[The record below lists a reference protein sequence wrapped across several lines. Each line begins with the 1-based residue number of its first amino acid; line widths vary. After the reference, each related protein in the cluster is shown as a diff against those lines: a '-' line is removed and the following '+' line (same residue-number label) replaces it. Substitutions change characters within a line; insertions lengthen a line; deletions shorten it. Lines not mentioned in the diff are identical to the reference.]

1 MSCFSRILFAIG
13 IVSLLF
19 IAVANGSDPI
29 RVGPKKIKPADVHVG
44 ERFSNVS
51 GIAVDGRKFDLS
63 TCKNFRATVIALTST
78 SCPICKKYVPSL
90 AQIEKQF
97 TSKNIQFCFLNSIAS
112 DKTEDIKA
120 VIKTNG
126 LSGPYLH
133 DQDESLAHSLK
144 VHTTA
149 EVFVFDSAQTLVYRG
164 AVDDQFGL
172 GYTLA
177 KPRNNFLIDAL
188 NSMVSGKEIST
199 PATTAPGCDL
209 WSETESQTESKSV
222 DVTYHNQVARIVQNN
237 CVHCHREK
245 GLAPFSLETADDIIS
260 HAGMIKTVV
269 ENGTMPP
276 WFAAKEKTSRW
287 ANDSSL
293 TPSNKENLL
302 SWLSSDRNLG
312 DTANAPLPKV
322 FKDEWNIGT
331 PDRVFEIP
339 SGIKIQ
345 ATGQMPYKYAV
356 VKKTIEKDTWIKAVE
371 IRPTDPSVV
380 HHVLVFARQPGD
392 RNIDGTSGFFAAY
405 VPGNSYQIY
414 PEGFAKKLPAGSN
427 LVFQLHYTPNGKRTV
442 DQTKIG
448 LKFFNGIPKHA
459 VRNVGIAKNERR
471 RDIDIDILEIPA
483 GAENHEEKKSFP
495 IDSDV
500 KLLSFLPHMH
510 VRGKAFRYE
519 LVTGGK
525 REILLDVP
533 RYDFNWQLEYRL
545 MEPKMVKQG
554 SAIEITAW
562 YDNSE
567 NNPANTNPEK
577 TVYWGDQTDEEMMLG
592 YVEYYRPNE
601 KITAAKTN
609 ASASDNAFLTRAF
622 KKFDKDGDGKVTRD
636 ELRQPKRFNALNRNG
651 DDHLT
656 LEEVLKSSR

>member
-1 MSCFSRILFAIG
+1 MSCFSRILFATG
-13 IVSLLF
+13 TVSLLF
-19 IAVANGSDPI
+19 TTVVDGSDPI

-44 ERFSNVS
+44 ERFSKVS

-63 TCKNFRATVIALTST
+63 TCKDFRATVIALTST

-112 DKTEDIKA
+112 DKTDDIKA

-133 DQDESLAHSLK
+133 DQEEALAHSLK

-177 KPRNNFLIDAL
+177 NPRNNFLIDAL
-188 NSMVSGKEIST
+188 NSIVAGDEIST

-222 DVTYHNQVARIVQNN
+222 DVTYHNQVARIVQSN

-245 GLAPFSLETADDIIS
+245 GLAPFSLETADDLIS
-260 HAGMIKTVV
+260 HAGMIKRVV

-276 WFAAKEKTSRW
+276 WFAAKEKVSRW

-293 TPSNKENLL
+293 TRSNKENLL
-302 SWLSSDRNLG
+302 SWLSSERNLG
-312 DTANAPLPKV
+312 DAANAPLTKV

-331 PDRVFEIP
+331 PDKVYEIP
-339 SGIKIQ
+339 REIRIQ
-345 ATGQMPYKYAV
+345 STGQMPYKYAV
-356 VKKTIEKDTWIKAVE
+356 VKKTVEKDTWIKAVE

-405 VPGNSYQIY
+405 VPGNSYQVY

-448 LKFFNGIPKHA
+448 LKLFNGTPKHA
-459 VRNVGIAKNERR
+459 VRNVGIAKDERR
-471 RDIDIDILEIPA
+471 RGRDILEIPA
-483 GAENHEEKKSFP
+483 GAENHEQKKSFP
-495 IDSDV
+495 INSDV
-500 KLLSFLPHMH
+500 KLLSFMPHMH

-519 LVTGGK
+519 LVSGGK
-525 REILLDVP
+525 REMLLDVP

-545 MEPKMVKQG
+545 MEPKSVRRG
-554 SAIEITAW
+554 SKIEVTAW

-567 NNPANTNPEK
+567 NNPANPDPDK

-609 ASASDNAFLTRAF
+609 ASTSNNAFLTRAF
-622 KKFDKDGDGKVTRD
+622 KKFDKNGDGKVTRD
-636 ELRQPKRFNALNRNG
+636 ELRQPEGFNALNRNG
-651 DDHLT
+651 DDYLT
-656 LEEVLKSSR
+656 LEEVLKSGR

>member
-1 MSCFSRILFAIG
+1 M
-13 IVSLLF
+13 SLLF

-459 VRNVGIAKNERR
+459 VRNVGIAKIERR
-471 RDIDIDILEIPA
+471 RDRDRDRDILEIPA
-483 GAENHEEKKSFP
+483 GAENHEEKKSFS
-495 IDSDV
+495 INSDV

-567 NNPANTNPEK
+567 NNPANPDPEE
-577 TVYWGDQTDEEMMLG
+577 TVYWGDQTDDEMMLG

-609 ASASDNAFLTRAF
+609 ASASDNASLTRVF
-622 KKFDKDGDGKVTRD
+622 KNFDKDGDGKVTRD